1 MFGYTRY
8 NYDRYRREMQE
19 GHSADRW
26 NRAPE
31 PGDEAPGFELQ
42 SLDGETVR
50 LKDFKGSS
58 NVVLTFGSATCP
70 QTAASI
76 GGLRSLAREFAKNEV
91 EFLFIYVREAHP
103 GAELPPHH
111 SLEDKARAARLLQQ
125 QEKITFPLLID
136 ELNGDTHRK
145 YGALPNATFI
155 VDKSGRIAYRSL
167 ASHGPSVGAALE
179 ELLERQKEHGTVHCV
194 VHGGEDAITPSFS
207 TFLNAFRAIERGGYD
222 AITNFRNELGL
233 PGRAYLRG
241 GRMVAPMAE
250 HPALTI
256 STLIGILGAVGIGF
270 WAGHEIRKRRQT
282 GPYGVYGHGFQ
293 APPPRHE
300 DHAEGSHGY
309 KGPAPTQ
316 DDETA
321 VGI

>member
-8 NYDRYRREMQE
+8 NYDRFRREMQE

-26 NRAPE
+26 NRSPE

-42 SLDGETVR
+42 SLAGEIVK
-50 LKDFKGSS
+50 LSDFKGNS
-58 NVVLTFGSATCP
+58 NVVITFGSATCP

-76 GGLRSLAREFAKNEV
+76 GGLRSLAREFAKSEV

-103 GAELPPHH
+103 GAELPPHR
-111 SLEDKARAARLLQQ
+111 SMEDKARAALMLQE
-125 QEKITFPLLID
+125 QEKISFPILID
-136 ELNGDTHRK
+136 ELGGETHRK
-145 YGALPNATFI
+145 YGALPNASFI

-167 ASHGPSVGAALE
+167 ASHGPSLGAALE
-179 ELLERQKEHGTVHCV
+179 ELLERQKERGTEHAV

-222 AITNFRNELGL
+222 AVVNFRGELGI
-233 PGRAYLRG
+233 PGRLTLRG
-241 GRMVAPMAE
+241 GRIAAPMAE

-256 STLIGILGAVGIGF
+256 TTFVGILGAIGVGY
-270 WAGHEIRKRRQT
+270 WVGHELRKRRVP
-282 GPYGVYGHGFQ
+282 PYDVYGHGFK
-293 APPPRHE
+293 APPPK
-300 DHAEGSHGY
+300 EGDY
-309 KGPAPTQ
+309 
-316 DDETA
+316 TA